1 MSNESF
7 SVKRVLDLHRA
18 VGLLHSREMLNRMLA
33 SDMNISNPDVL
44 NLINA
49 GLRRCDADDALNSL
63 VQQHQDAYDAT
74 LPVQPFQ
81 AYESVYS
88 GDGDPEP
95 DVKYGIFDART
106 EKEAVKLAHEA
117 GATQVTNAR
126 PLTKSELLMHV
137 AKQQGMTVIDL
148 PLATADLADFKGLPT
163 AEK

>member
-1 MSNESF
+1 MSNEAF
-7 SVKRVLDLHRA
+7 TVKRVLDLQRA
-18 VGLLHSREMLNRMLA
+18 VGILGSRDMLTKMA
-33 SDMNISNPDVL
+33 AMNISDDVREL
-44 NLINA
+44 VDL
-49 GLRRCDADDALNSL
+49 GLANVAATEALEKRIAE
-63 VQQHQDAYDAT
+63 HQAAYDAT
-74 LPVQPFQ
+74 LPLQPFQ
-81 AYESVYS
+81 TYESVYS

-117 GATQVTNAR
+117 CATQVTNAR
-126 PLTKSELLMHV
+126 PLTQSEMLLHV

>member
-1 MSNESF
+1 MSNDAF
-7 SVKRVLDLHRA
+7 TVKRVLDLQRA
-18 VGLLHSREMLNRMLA
+18 VGLLHSRDMMTRMLE
-33 SDMNISNPDVL
+33 MNLSPEVRELVDL
-44 NLINA
+44 
-49 GLRRCDADDALNSL
+49 GLKRCDADEALTALINK
-63 VQQHQDAYDAT
+63 HQAAYDAT

-126 PLTKSELLMHV
+126 PLTQSELVLHV
-137 AKQQGMTVIDL
+137 AKQQGMTVVDV
-148 PLATADLADFKGLPT
+148 PLVKMENADMLGLPT